1 MQASAVSTPPKRFF
15 RRFRRDNS
23 GSSAVEFA
31 LVATPFFALLF
42 AIIES
47 GIVFLAG
54 QVLENGVQDSGR
66 LVYTNQ
72 MTGANTT
79 ATQFKS
85 DLCAR
90 VAALM
95 NCTDLDID
103 VRYFK
108 PGDTITLSDPID
120 GAGNYDPSGLGF
132 NMPAANAPGT
142 VVIRGFYRWPLI
154 VTGLG
159 YNIAN
164 VGRNTANSKRLLVGL
179 SAFHVEP
186 S

>member
-15 RRFRRDNS
+15 RGFRRNS
-23 GSSAVEFA
+23 NGSAAVEFS
-31 LVATPFFALLF
+31 LVAAPFFALFF
-42 AIIES
+42 AIVET
-47 GIVFLAG
+47 GIVFFAS
-54 QVLENGVQDSGR
+54 QVLEHGVQDSGR

-79 ATQFKS
+79 LTDFKA

-90 VAALM
+90 VAVLM
-95 NCTDLDID
+95 NCTKLDVDIQ
-103 VRYFK
+103 YF
-108 PGDTITLSDPID
+108 PAGNPITLNDPID
-120 GAGNYDPSGLGF
+120 GTGNYDPSGLGF
-132 NMPAANAPGT
+132 TIPPANSTGT

-164 VGRNTANSKRLLVGL
+164 IGRNTPNSQRLLVGL
-179 SAFHVEP
+179 SAFHIEP

>member
-15 RRFRRDNS
+15 RRFRRDDS
-23 GSSAVEFA
+23 GSSAIEFSVIA
-31 LVATPFFALLF
+31 PVFFALLF

-47 GIVFLAG
+47 AIVFFAG
-54 QVLENGVQDSGR
+54 QVLEHGVQDSGR

-72 MTGANTT
+72 MTGVNTT
-79 ATQFKS
+79 ATQFKA

-90 VAALM
+90 VAVLM
-95 NCTDLDID
+95 NCTNLDID
-103 VRYFK
+103 IKYF
-108 PGDTITLSDPID
+108 PAGSTITLTDPID

-132 NMPAANAPGT
+132 TIPPANSTGT

-164 VGRNTANSKRLLVGL
+164 VGRNTTNSQRLLVGL
-179 SAFHVEP
+179 SAFHLEP

>member
-15 RRFRRDNS
+15 RRFRRDDS
-23 GSSAVEFA
+23 GSSAIEFSVIA
-31 LVATPFFALLF
+31 PVFFALLF

-47 GIVFLAG
+47 AIVFFAG
-54 QVLENGVQDSGR
+54 QVLEHGVQDSGR

-72 MTGANTT
+72 MTGVNTT
-79 ATQFKS
+79 ATQFKA

-90 VAALM
+90 VAVLM
-95 NCTDLDID
+95 NCTNLDID
-103 VRYFK
+103 IKYF
-108 PGDTITLSDPID
+108 PAGSTITLTDPID

-132 NMPAANAPGT
+132 TIPPANSTGT

-164 VGRNTANSKRLLVGL
+164 IGRNTANSKRLLVGL
-179 SAFHVEP
+179 SAFHLEP

>member
-1 MQASAVSTPPKRFF
+1 MQTSAVSASPKRFSRGF
-15 RRFRRDNS
+15 RRNNS
-23 GSSAVEFA
+23 GSSAVEFS
-31 LVATPFFALLF
+31 LVAAPFFALLF

-47 GIVFLAG
+47 GLVFFAA
-54 QVLENGVQDSGR
+54 QVLENGVQESGR

-90 VAALM
+90 VAVLM
-95 NCTDLDID
+95 NCTILDID
-103 VRYFK
+103 IKYF
-108 PGDTITLSDPID
+108 PAGSTITLTDPID

-132 NMPAANAPGT
+132 TIPPANSTGT

-164 VGRNTANSKRLLVGL
+164 IGRNTANSKRLLVGL
-179 SAFHVEP
+179 SAFHIEP